1 MPPPDTNPS
10 VQFLRL
16 RVTRLSATGNA
27 VTGTGNGFV
36 SDNQIELA
44 DSPDVERGQE
54 ILVRNGAG
62 ELCVEYRDPDIV
74 KRRLLT
80 LSICGVQDELFELL
94 VGAELIDDGGGD
106 TIGHA
111 DAVLG
116 EAPNPNGVAIEG
128 WSKNLV
134 GGRTDATLPYFRW
147 LWASTYGWT
156 RGEDRLLNGHLA
168 WTFNGI
174 AIENTGMRAT
184 GPFADWDGPV
194 DRVRAVYRSADA
206 LPAAGVGYVA
216 VPA

>member
-1 MPPPDTNPS
+1 MPPADGNPS

-16 RVTRLSATGNA
+16 RVTRLGATGNA
-27 VTGTGNGFV
+27 VTGAGNGFV
-36 SDNQIELA
+36 SDNMIELA
-44 DSPDVERGQE
+44 DSPDIERGQE

-62 ELCVEYRDPDIV
+62 ELCVDYRDPDIV

-94 VGAELIDDGGGD
+94 EGASLIQDGAD

-111 DAVLG
+111 DPVLG

-134 GGRTDATLPYFRW
+134 GGSVDGTYPYFRW
-147 LWASTYGWT
+147 LWSKTYGWT
-156 RGEDRLLNGHLA
+156 RGEDRLLNGHTA
-168 WTFNGI
+168 WTFSGI
-174 AIENTGMRAT
+174 AVENQGMRED
-184 GPFADWDGPV
+184 GPFGDWDGPV

-206 LPAAGVGYVA
+206 LPTAGVGYVA